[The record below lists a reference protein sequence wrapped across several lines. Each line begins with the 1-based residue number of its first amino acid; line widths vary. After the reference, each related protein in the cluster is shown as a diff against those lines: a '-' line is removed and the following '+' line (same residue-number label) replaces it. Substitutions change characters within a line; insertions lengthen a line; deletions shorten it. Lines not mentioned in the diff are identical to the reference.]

1 MKFLADELKCRP
13 HEVEAKL
20 AGLSVEEL
28 RELYEKCNTRCMK
41 LLHHKLEATQEGG
54 LVAAATY
61 DGDLEDAMKCVD
73 AIRAKSSFF

>member
-1 MKFLADELKCRP
+1 MKYLAEELKCTP

-20 AGLSVEEL
+20 GELSTKEL
-28 RELYEKCNTRCMK
+28 KELYEKCNTRCAM